1 MNFKFKRLYHRVFS
15 IFLVI
20 VLSVLSVPTSA
31 VAKEGNEEP
40 LNIST
45 SAPISDSTIA
55 TDLSQEVIWPVV
67 SDEEAMRREQLIQN
81 GYSPDD
87 YSASEYKQMAARGE
101 LQPLAVYP
109 AVLADGVYAIKNIG
123 NSSGSTGFYLDT
135 ALAHWLPGYNMQQYK
150 FTNGGSPLDNFSTSA
165 LFKITR
171 NPSTGSYIIRIMRN
185 NALSFGIR
193 LNFDGS
199 TEILSKKI
207 PLDDSSVALTD
218 TYSITVSGSGYKICK
233 YGTTNLIATKETT
246 ASGAAGAPNSYLYA
260 STAIG
265 DQTRWTFSAYTG
277 PERSE
282 MTMLGSGSLEVA
294 KTSPLDPVFYSSRP
308 GYNVLSLIMSQIPT
322 SYYTLS
328 GPSDYGIYSLTPHQ
342 GTAWTVG
349 IFLKNG
355 TSANASSILVKL
367 ETWNIALPIDEG
379 MYFFENAEFPG
390 KYMQIDD
397 DSSSS
402 TNGAIMELWDFDGDD
417 DQRWELDHIS
427 DGKYK
432 ILSVESGKALTAPSS
447 VNGSVTQKTYTGA
460 TNQLWYITANT
471 NGSYALTN
479 STYYLAA
486 GDGIFTSDGRNVEGR
501 AEQSDAKD
509 EWNLRLLPYAYSIG
523 GEFHNGNDVI
533 SANNNWTQCGYI
545 SSYSINPSI
554 NSLNYNNLN
563 SKVVYFSTHGSQ
575 HGLTLLNNISFT
587 DGLIAANANTIE
599 VNNFS
604 LPDAKLYIY
613 DACLTASNGD
623 GSGRNLCTET
633 IISGVDCV
641 IGWTKNIFIN
651 DALKWQEKFQSKLIS
666 GASVIAA
673 ANYANTFAYSNNDAI
688 KSWRI
693 YGNQNLIINEHI
705 VTISENSEDADN
717 LKLVNIA
724 YPQHSSIAIETIL
737 SSNFSSFTNDIASV
751 KIVYTNSSQTNYVID
766 YYYQMDDFSTGS
778 GYSIVVENG
787 VITQMR
793 DNTIAPGN
801 GVRTYETASSPT
813 VTQAVVDSAISQ
825 ALSEINSIN
834 DKYVVVEHS
843 GDKFYDIETG
853 RYFYRVMTTYIT
865 PENTFGGIITFY
877 EL

>member
-20 VLSVLSVPTSA
+20 VLSVLSVPTTA

-45 SAPISDSTIA
+45 SAPISESTIA

-185 NALSFGIR
+185 NVLSFGIHV
-193 LNFDGS
+193 NSDGS
-199 TEILSKKI
+199 NEILTKKI
-207 PLDDSSVALTD
+207 PLDDSEVALSD
-218 TYSITVSGSGYKICK
+218 TYTITTSGSGYKICK
-233 YGTTNLIATKETT
+233 YGTTNLIAAKDTT
-246 ASGAAGAPNSYLYA
+246 ASGAAGAPDSYLYA
-260 STAIG
+260 SSAIG
-265 DQTRWTFSAYTG
+265 DHARWTFSAYTG
-277 PERSE
+277 PERNE
-282 MTMLGSGSLEVA
+282 MTMLGSGSLEVG
-294 KTSPLDPVFYSSRP
+294 KTSTLDPVFYSTRP
-308 GYNVLSLIMSQIPT
+308 GYNVVSLNMSQVPT
-322 SYYTLS
+322 SYYHLS
-328 GPSDYGIYSLTPHQ
+328 GPSDYGIYSLTPHK

-379 MYFFENAEFPG
+379 IYFFENAQFPG

-397 DSSSS
+397 DSSLS
-402 TNGAIMELWDFDGDD
+402 TNGAIMELWDFDADD

-471 NGSYALTN
+471 NGSYTLTN

-501 AEQSDAKD
+501 YEQSDAKD
-509 EWNLRLLPYAYSIG
+509 EWNLRLCNEYEYVTLLARTLYDPNLLMSEDDIEEVFNAAASGIFDEFNIRFENIYTISCPELSFDESCSELSPMVICNSNCAPNSTCSTNHHKSADRALYTNVSETYYTWRFVDHAICVYNDEKIDPHYEIAGRANG
-523 GEFHNGNDVI
+523 GGKNSVVSEM
-533 SANNNWTQCGYI
+533 S
-545 SSYSINPSI
+545 
-554 NSLNYNNLN
+554 SLNPVHTLQHELSHNL
-563 SKVVYFSTHGSQ
+563 GA
-575 HGLTLLNNISFT
+575 T
-587 DGLIAANANTIE
+587 DHNCTPDENCVLGEGDYVDVWCPRHRAMIE
-599 VNNFS
+599 
-604 LPDAKLYIY
+604 
-613 DACLTASNGD
+613 
-623 GSGRNLCTET
+623 
-633 IISGVDCV
+633 
-641 IGWTKNIFIN
+641 
-651 DALKWQEKFQSKLIS
+651 
-666 GASVIAA
+666 
-673 ANYANTFAYSNNDAI
+673 
-688 KSWRI
+688 
-693 YGNQNLIINEHI
+693 
-705 VTISENSEDADN
+705 DN
-717 LKLVNIA
+717 
-724 YPQHSSIAIETIL
+724 
-737 SSNFSSFTNDIASV
+737 
-751 KIVYTNSSQTNYVID
+751 
-766 YYYQMDDFSTGS
+766 
-778 GYSIVVENG
+778 
-787 VITQMR
+787 
-793 DNTIAPGN
+793 
-801 GVRTYETASSPT
+801 
-813 VTQAVVDSAISQ
+813 
-825 ALSEINSIN
+825 
-834 DKYVVVEHS
+834 
-843 GDKFYDIETG
+843 FYD
-853 RYFYRVMTTYIT
+853 
-865 PENTFGGIITFY
+865 
-877 EL
+877 